1 MSEEIKNNP
10 TETKKEKTTIKIKE
24 RPVFKGGMKTDI
36 TTSIEIADF
45 CNAMFAAAMHDF
57 MGCKI
62 SINTGTDVVV
72 ANSGLPAGALY
83 VDLYFRDNGKS
94 TGAIKN
100 LINIYEKPEVKNEKL
115 GDRLMRVAGN
125 MNSASVYKVTPETY
139 EMIEDFMPNGSRTN
153 WALHTT
159 ETTRNVDPILRSREE
174 IIVKITGLDL
184 NKIISYIYGS
194 KTDEGVFDYIA
205 TPSTMIPATN
215 GEFILQ
221 VAQLNMATV
230 RELQEALGGRKG
242 SDFHIYTR

>member
-100 LINIYEKPEVKNEKL
+100 LINIYTADEGRSMVGLYDDIQSSIVFQNGDVVMFMGYTSAEVTSVKIDSTITEIAAGAFYGTAMTEIVFGGTKDEWDALKKGKAWDGGIEAYTVKCSDGDIVIAPEVEE
-115 GDRLMRVAGN
+115 A
-125 MNSASVYKVTPETY
+125 PET
-139 EMIEDFMPNGSRTN
+139 
-153 WALHTT
+153 
-159 ETTRNVDPILRSREE
+159 EE
-174 IIVKITGLDL
+174 V
-184 NKIISYIYGS
+184 
-194 KTDEGVFDYIA
+194 
-205 TPSTMIPATN
+205 
-215 GEFILQ
+215 
-221 VAQLNMATV
+221 
-230 RELQEALGGRKG
+230 EA
-242 SDFHIYTR
+242 